1 MSKTFLIGLTMLFCS
16 TMWAADFH
24 PLNVK
29 TGQWETTVTGQ
40 MTGMPP
46 IPAEAL
52 NKMTPEQ
59 RARIEAA
66 MGARGAKPMRSKNCI
81 TKESLDKALNMGS
94 DESMKACT
102 RTLTTSTSGK
112 QEIHMECDRNGVK
125 TTGTVVVEALDSE
138 NIRGSM
144 KMTTTSDANRTMNM
158 NYTFTSKYVGAA
170 CTEKP

>member
-1 MSKTFLIGLTMLFCS
+1 LTKTLSIGLTMLFCA

-29 TGQWETTVTGQ
+29 PGQWETTVSGQ

-52 NKMTPEQ
+52 SRMTPEQ

-66 MGARGAKPMRSKNCI
+66 MGARGAKPMTSKTCL

-94 DESMKACT
+94 DESVKSCT

-112 QEIHMECDRNGVK
+112 QEIQMECDRNGIK
-125 TTGTVVVEALDSE
+125 TKGTVVVEAVDSE
-138 NIRGSM
+138 TIRGSM
-144 KMTTTSDANRTMNM
+144 KMTTTSEANRTMNM
-158 NYTFTSKYVGAA
+158 DYTFTSKWVGGA